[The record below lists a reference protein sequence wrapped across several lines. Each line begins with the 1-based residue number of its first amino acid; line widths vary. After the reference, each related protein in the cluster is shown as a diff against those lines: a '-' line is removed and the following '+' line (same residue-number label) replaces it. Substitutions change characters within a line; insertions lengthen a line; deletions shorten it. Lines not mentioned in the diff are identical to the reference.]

1 MKKILLI
8 MFAVMAFTAHTL
20 AQSVDTSSISSCGN
34 TLYIQYMVI
43 LCGRIERNRDGC
55 TIRRQQLI
63 ALGESPAL
71 PSGLD

>member
-34 TLYIQYMVI
+34 TL
-43 LCGRIERNRDGC
+43 LSSGTEA
-55 TIRRQQLI
+55 I
-63 ALGESPAL
+63 APFIKTY
-71 PSGLD
+71 